1 MDKRL
6 TTESADPVALFR
18 EWLADAEK
26 QEAYNPDAVALATA
40 TAEGIPT
47 VRMVLLKGVE
57 ENGFVFYTN
66 SESRKGH
73 ELAEN
78 PHASMCFYWKSL
90 RRQVRID
97 GAVEKAGDEISDA
110 YFATRSRASQIG
122 AWASMQSRPLEG
134 RFELEKRIA
143 VQTTKFAV
151 GAVPRPPFWEG
162 YRLLP
167 RRIEFWAEQKFR
179 LHDRIVY
186 DRAGDGW
193 TVQRLYP

>member
-26 QEAYNPDAVALATA
+26 QESYNPDAVALATA
-40 TAEGIPT
+40 TAEGVPA

-57 ENGFVFYTN
+57 ENGFIFYTN

-143 VQTTKFAV
+143 VQTAKFAV

-162 YRLLP
+162 YRLIP